1 MGLSLWMK
9 KSDEL
14 LVYALSVVDSAKT
27 NPRKNFV
34 RDDDDPFFQNFSLP
48 FISSFFPSSALEH
61 TFYVPSPPTSFF
73 LLSFLLF
80 YFFLTPIAIWCV
92 FFLYL
97 IFVPSLDFFTAFLS
111 SLHRRLI
118 ILCQNH
124 IVLMSPSIDDS
135 SPFSRLILF
144 PLSFSL
150 ACFQKIFS
158 ITCPLSSVFKG
169 SHNSDAAHFSHF
181 SHSSLDLSF
190 LFTNLPRLPFFFMPF
205 IRKNL

>member
-1 MGLSLWMK
+1 MK

-14 LVYALSVVDSAKT
+14 LVYALSVFDSAKT

-34 RDDDDPFFQNFSLP
+34 QDDDPFFQNFSSLP
-48 FISSFFPSSALEH
+48 FISSFFPFQCFRTHFLCTFSSH
-61 TFYVPSPPTSFF
+61 IFPSS
-73 LLSFLLF
+73 SFLLTF
-80 YFFLTPIAIWCV
+80 SFSHHCYLVCV
-92 FFLYL
+92 LCL

-144 PLSFSL
+144 SLSLSL
-150 ACFQKIFS
+150 ACPQKIFS
-158 ITCPLSSVFKG
+158 ITCLLSSVFKG
-169 SHNSDAAHFSHF
+169 SHNSDAARFSHF
-181 SHSSLDLSF
+181 SHSSLSF
-190 LFTNLPRLPFFFMPF
+190 LLTNLPRLPFFFMPF